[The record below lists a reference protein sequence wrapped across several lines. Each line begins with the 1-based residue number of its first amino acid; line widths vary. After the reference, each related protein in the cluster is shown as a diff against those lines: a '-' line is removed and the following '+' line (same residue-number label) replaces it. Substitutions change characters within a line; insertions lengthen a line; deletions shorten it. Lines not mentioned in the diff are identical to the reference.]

1 MFLTSRM
8 MILNK
13 EKANCA
19 ASTDGLAPEL
29 KTSMSRGCIHFFQSL
44 CHQIVMRAVL
54 VYLLERESKIT
65 EEFQFKLLNHL
76 RRPGYY
82 LMASF

>member
-19 ASTDGLAPEL
+19 ASTGVHQSSKHQCQGDVFISFKASL
-29 KTSMSRGCIHFFQSL
+29 KILSSNCYENGSR
-44 CHQIVMRAVL
+44 VL
-54 VYLLERESKIT
+54 EKEEKI
-65 EEFQFKLLNHL
+65 N
-76 RRPGYY
+76 
-82 LMASF
+82 

>member
-19 ASTDGLAPEL
+19 PSPGVHQSSKHQCQGDEFISFKASVI
-29 KTSMSRGCIHFFQSL
+29 K
-44 CHQIVMRAVL
+44 IVMRAVL
-54 VYLLERESKIT
+54 VYWKRSRKSLRN
-65 EEFQFKLLNHL
+65 FNLNSL
-76 RRPGYY
+76 KTIYGVPAYY